1 MADEERGKSFLAEAE
16 KKIKSA
22 GTFFGGLF
30 GGAAKLEDAC
40 DLYIRAGNAF
50 KMAKKW
56 SAAGGAF
63 CEAAQIKLNDLQ
75 NKHEAGTQFVE
86 AANCYRKSD
95 FEEAINCLQRAI
107 EIFTDMG
114 RFTMAA
120 KHHTT
125 MAEIYETNIMDL
137 EKASASKGAGAL
149 NYLSLVSSEAIHHYE
164 TAADFYK
171 GEGSSSSGNKCL
183 LKVALYSAQL
193 ENFAK
198 AISIYEEV
206 AATSLESSLLKYSVR
221 EYFFRAALCN
231 MCIDMEKAQ
240 NAVTKYQEM
249 LPAFEDSREY
259 NLIQFSMNDQTL
271 RVSENFNQKE
281 ADLERRLRFAPPQE

>member
-137 EKASASKGAGAL
+137 EKA
-149 NYLSLVSSEAIHHYE
+149 IHHYE

-259 NLIQFSMNDQTL
+259 NLIQGLITAHENEDVDAFTEAVREYDSISRLDQWYTAILL
-271 RVSENFNQKE
+271 RIKKNITS
-281 ADLERRLRFAPPQE
+281 DLDLT